1 MAILAVAGIGA
12 LAGLGAGAAAGLTG
26 AALLTAAGIGFSV
39 GELAGSALFPTKP
52 ASQVGSRL
60 GDLTISAST
69 YGVIIPNAYGDVRVA
84 GNMIWAVSTGIRE
97 QVDTSSAGGGKGG
110 KGGKGGGAS
119 STTYTYF
126 ATFAMAFSTGP
137 MDSVLQIWADSNL
150 VWNTSGIIP
159 LNAPTTNL
167 PADESSFNFTFYN
180 GDESQLPDPR
190 IEADPIIGTGNAPAH
205 RGMCYILFDDIPLA
219 NYGNRI
225 PNITVEICTATTPS
239 QVPIPI
245 SPATP
250 NTAAVYAGGTQTL
263 AIDPLKAVG

>member
-1 MAILAVAGIGA
+1 MAVLAVAGIGA

-97 QVDTSSAGGGKGG
+97 QIDTSRAGGGKGG

-137 MDSVLQIWADSNL
+137 
-150 VWNTSGIIP
+150 
-159 LNAPTTNL
+159 
-167 PADESSFNFTFYN
+167 
-180 GDESQLPDPR
+180 
-190 IEADPIIGTGNAPAH
+190 
-205 RGMCYILFDDIPLA
+205 
-219 NYGNRI
+219 
-225 PNITVEICTATTPS
+225 
-239 QVPIPI
+239 
-245 SPATP
+245 
-250 NTAAVYAGGTQTL
+250 
-263 AIDPLKAVG
+263 